1 MKKLRSVLSWFHTA
15 LIHSLFVPSRPAAVS
30 RSIWP
35 IVISS
40 IKRPARRAWP
50 HISKECREI
59 ILPLLTH
66 CNTAPSPILKTF
78 GARIKAATLRV
89 SPNLV
94 LPQPVRSLVNSISVL
109 SRSSDRSFGSKAS
122 ATSSAAALENLAKNN
137 GSLTTDALAEPLSAS
152 SPIVRL
158 ARRSL
163 DDRQPPERP
172 AYQARRKVP
181 AWHVVS
187 FFVLAFAICHIPY
200 HVEAQVVTPNL
211 GLVKPEAEPGTWGQD
226 INNNFDKLDNQF
238 PGGQSGHTVQDEGVN
253 LAPRQKLNFTGS
265 GVTAADNPAT
275 GATDVSIT
283 SGGGAAHTIQDEATP
298 LTQRPNLNFT
308 GGGIACSDNSV
319 QNRTDCTVP
328 TGIVDQSTT
337 YTWTGP
343 HSWRS
348 GNWSLLDSAD
358 TSKILKWD
366 LSGFSTSTTRT
377 FSLPNA
383 STRLLGD
390 ADFSGVGFMARTGAG
405 TYASRTLQGTTNRVT
420 ITPGDGS
427 ANPVINLGS
436 LAVQTDQT
444 NTYTAG
450 AKQIFSHSATTA
462 GVNIGPVAGDPSTP
476 ANGDVWYNSSTN
488 KFRKRENGSTTDLD
502 TTGGAVAFSA
512 VTAGSNVNALSIGSG
527 GVLNTTGTGTIV
539 ANRTSCAAGQY
550 LAFDGTCPAAAASL
564 DQSAAYT
571 WTGANSWR
579 SGSWSLLDTADTSKI
594 LKWDVSGITPSTT
607 RTLSVPNANT
617 RLVGDSDFSATGIMV
632 RTGAGTYA
640 GRTLQGTANRVVFTS
655 NPGGVG
661 GDPVINLGSLAVQ
674 TDQSNA
680 FSAGDQDFGA
690 AASFTFPKASGAT
703 PTLSGRCAYDTTANR
718 LKCGFNG
725 TTVMLSISSEV
736 QALNANLT
744 ALSALSGA
752 TDAFPMFTGAGT
764 MTTKAIP
771 SCIDSAGQH
780 LNWNGSWTCGTT
792 STGGLSGA
800 TTGNYLIATGAT
812 SFGTS
817 GTLKDVAGVANA
829 SGGLSVGNVAT
840 NKLTYDTSAVTGTK
854 TWTIPNASGTIAPC
868 TTAGGAL
875 TDGHIVKLAVA
886 GAVVTCID
894 GGVAGTGTWTDSS
907 TNTGTNKTIQDALAG
922 GTGNHVWTPLRANW
936 DGGSLTADGTV
947 CADPVKSTIGG
958 GPTGYFVICSHS
970 TSGTFDGQVA
980 IPLTTVGNLSTLKL
994 TLTVNDVDSSSQH
1007 FSGTFKA
1014 MCRNNGAVVDGTWG
1028 ATQSVDIVMTSANT
1042 NYTATTAALTP
1053 NGTCSAGAT
1062 LFWRFTITNSGGTD
1076 DDGDARVVNVAME
1089 QQS

>member
-366 LSGFSTSTTRT
+366 LSGFTTSTTRT

-539 ANRTSCAAGQY
+539 ANRTSCGAGQY

-947 CADPVKSTIGG
+947 CADPVKSTISG

>member
-1 MKKLRSVLSWFHTA
+1 M
-15 LIHSLFVPSRPAAVS
+15 
-30 RSIWP
+30 
-35 IVISS
+35 
-40 IKRPARRAWP
+40 
-50 HISKECREI
+50 
-59 ILPLLTH
+59 
-66 CNTAPSPILKTF
+66 
-78 GARIKAATLRV
+78 
-89 SPNLV
+89 
-94 LPQPVRSLVNSISVL
+94 
-109 SRSSDRSFGSKAS
+109 
-122 ATSSAAALENLAKNN
+122 
-137 GSLTTDALAEPLSAS
+137 
-152 SPIVRL
+152 
-158 ARRSL
+158 
-163 DDRQPPERP
+163 
-172 AYQARRKVP
+172 
-181 AWHVVS
+181 VS

-539 ANRTSCAAGQY
+539 ANRTSCGAGQY

>member
-1 MKKLRSVLSWFHTA
+1 MKKLL
-15 LIHSLFVPSRPAAVS
+15 
-30 RSIWP
+30 
-35 IVISS
+35 
-40 IKRPARRAWP
+40 
-50 HISKECREI
+50 
-59 ILPLLTH
+59 
-66 CNTAPSPILKTF
+66 
-78 GARIKAATLRV
+78 
-89 SPNLV
+89 
-94 LPQPVRSLVNSISVL
+94 
-109 SRSSDRSFGSKAS
+109 
-122 ATSSAAALENLAKNN
+122 
-137 GSLTTDALAEPLSAS
+137 
-152 SPIVRL
+152 
-158 ARRSL
+158 
-163 DDRQPPERP
+163 
-172 AYQARRKVP
+172 
-181 AWHVVS
+181 S
-187 FFVLAFAICHIPY
+187 FFVFLIAVCQFTYPTY
-200 HVEAQVVTPNL
+200 AQTTTPNL

-366 LSGFSTSTTRT
+366 LSGFTTSTTRT

-539 ANRTSCAAGQY
+539 ANRTSCGAGQY

-725 TTVMLSISSEV
+725 STVTLSISSEV

-829 SGGLSVGNVAT
+829 SGGLSVGDVAT

-907 TNTGTNKTIQDALAG
+907 TSTGTNKTLVATEAG
-922 GTGNHVWTPLRANW
+922 GTNTLTTGINASF
-936 DGGSLTADGTV
+936 DGGSLTPDGTN
-947 CADPVKSTIGG
+947 CTDPTKQTING
-958 GPTGYFVICSHS
+958 GPTGYYFSCADSNS
-970 TSGTFDGQVA
+970 STFDGQ
-980 IPLTTVGNLSTLKL
+980 ITLTHSLATITI
-994 TLTVNDVDSSSQH
+994 TLTVNDVDSASQH
-1007 FSGTFKA
+1007 FAGAFKA
-1014 MCRNNGAVVDGTWG
+1014 MCRNNATTVDGTWG
-1028 ATQSVDIVMTSANT
+1028 AAQTLDITMTSANN
-1042 NYTATTAALTP
+1042 NYTGTTAAITP
-1053 NGTCSAGAT
+1053 NGTCGAGAT
-1062 LFWRFTITNSGGTD
+1062 LFFRWTTDATTNT
-1076 DDGDARVVNVAME
+1076 DDGDARVVGVLLKQAA
-1089 QQS
+1089 